1 MPTETVKF
9 TFTEEY
15 GKRNDIID
23 YYCEIIDD
31 TKELNVIVNDVS
43 DYTLSS
49 MNEKE
54 LCEFYGMRS
63 EYLTC
68 IEVLC

>member
-23 YYCEIIDD
+23 YYCEVNED
-31 TKELNVIVNDVS
+31 THELNVIVNDVS

-49 MNEKE
+49 MNEEE
-54 LCEFYGMRS
+54 LCEFFGMRS
-63 EYLTC
+63 EYLRRA
-68 IEVLC
+68 EVLC